1 MPGWA
6 GKGKP
11 GVPPPPQSDGA
22 LQARLAT
29 AVHVALYLLLILM
42 PVTGVVAW
50 AGPSGGAAALHSALR
65 LVLFGLVVLHFLAAL
80 VGQFVQKTGVIGRMM
95 TAAD

>member
-11 GVPPPPQSDGA
+11 GVPPLPQSDGA
-22 LQARLAT
+22 LQARIAT
-29 AVHVALYLLLILM
+29 AMHVALYLLLILM
-42 PVTGVVAW
+42 PITGVVAW
-50 AGPSGGAAALHSALR
+50 AGPSGGAAALHTALR